1 MFQSEVF
8 IKSKFPFSTTSFY
21 VIFVLNTILFKE
33 LIYMNNILFINSCV
47 RNDESR
53 TLKLS
58 KAFLNTLSGT
68 ITSLNIENEHI
79 QPLNNDL
86 ISKRDIVSQ
95 NIDENSDSPLIKY
108 ALQFASADTIV
119 IAAPYWDL
127 AFPAVL
133 KAYLEN
139 ICVCGVTFKYS
150 EEGIPVGLCKAKKLY
165 YITTSGGYIGEYN
178 MGYDYIKALCK
189 LYFGITDTEC
199 ISAEGLDIFG
209 NDTEKIL
216 AEKIRSL

>member
-1 MFQSEVF
+1 MMGIKRLYVEKKSGCNVEAKSLLADIKENLGITELEDVKIYNRYDVEGISDSDFETAKTTIFSEPPVDNVF
-8 IKSKFPFSTTSFY
+8 
-21 VIFVLNTILFKE
+21 E
-33 LIYMNNILFINSCV
+33 
-47 RNDESR
+47 
-53 TLKLS
+53 TLEV
-58 KAFLNTLSGT
+58 G
-68 ITSLNIENEHI
+68 ENE
-79 QPLNNDL
+79 
-86 ISKRDIVSQ
+86 KM
-95 NIDENSDSPLIKY
+95 
-108 ALQFASADTIV
+108 FAVEFLPGQYDQRADTIV

-165 YITTSGGYIGEYN
+165 YITTSVGYIGQYN